1 MESENPGSALLL
13 FGYGLV
19 SYLLGLGALTFF
31 VLWVA
36 PWPFLPWHIDVGSGV
51 ELSQALAV
59 DGGLLL
65 LFGQQPSLMARP
77 GFKRWLTRWLPAP
90 AERSTYVW
98 LSALAIGLICAF
110 WQPLDGM
117 AWSLQDPAAVWVLGA
132 GFVLGWGLAVWA
144 TFAIDHF
151 ELFGLHQAW
160 RYLRGEPEPKPVF
173 REVSLY
179 RYVRHPMQLGVL
191 IGLWSTPQMSLAHLL
206 LALGM
211 SVYVLIGLYFEER
224 DLARELGSAYVD
236 YRQRVSRLV
245 PFVRPGHGKGSNR
258 AGF

>member
-1 MESENPGSALLL
+1 MGYSLL
-13 FGYGLV
+13 
-19 SYLLGLGALTFF
+19 SYVLGLGTLTFF

-36 PWPFLPWHIDVGSGV
+36 PWPLLPWHIDSGSPASLV
-51 ELSQALAV
+51 EGMVIDL
-59 DGGLLL
+59 GLLL
-65 LFGQQPSLMARP
+65 LFGLQHSLMARP
-77 GFKRWLTRWLPAP
+77 GFKRWLTGWLPAP

-98 LSALAIGLICAF
+98 LSALAIALICAF
-110 WQPLDGM
+110 WQPVDGM
-117 AWSLQDPAAVWVLGA
+117 AWSLRGTPAGWMLSG
-132 GFVLGWGLAVWA
+132 GFVLGWGMAVWA

-151 ELFGLHQAW
+151 ELFGLRQAW

-191 IGLWSTPQMSLAHLL
+191 IGLWSTPQMSMAHLL

-224 DLARELGSAYVD
+224 DLEADLGRD
-236 YRQRVSRLV
+236 YTDYMRRVRQLLPGPQRRV
-245 PFVRPGHGKGSNR
+245 
-258 AGF
+258 